1 MNACHRCGQQYRW
14 FHLCKA
20 TLDPEPA
27 ETFAVAARALNHNL
41 EQYNLNT
48 PINVINVINV
58 TRDDQIQLGDKV
70 RDTVT
75 GFTGIATARVEY
87 ISGCVRYAV
96 TPQVGEDNK
105 MLDAQYCD
113 WQTMVVLEEAKPVR
127 MARTGGPHPAPARQA
142 PPTR

>member
-1 MNACHRCGQQYRW
+1 MKACHLCGQQYRW
-14 FHLCKA
+14 FHFCSA
-20 TLDPEPA
+20 TLDPDERVTGRRTAPD
-27 ETFAVAARALNHNL
+27 TYPHHNL

-48 PINVINVINV
+48 PINV